1 MLLQVFEPGFTEEDV
16 EAVSSVLRS
25 GYVNEH
31 RLTKEFEQ
39 EFAGLVGS
47 KYAVATTSGT
57 MALFMAL
64 KAANV
69 NLGSRVAVPD
79 FTAIGTIR
87 AIQLTG
93 AYSILV
99 DVDDEGNIDVDKAKA
114 SNVSHVVAVH
124 NNGHPCDIEELISH
138 FGRQSVIEDACQSI
152 GSHYNVDKPLGSIS
166 GMGCFSLATTKI
178 LTSGQGGVV
187 VTDEYDTYEYLQ
199 RMKNQGNFRGI
210 DSPDTYLG
218 EGYNLKWTEL
228 NAALALS
235 QMKRLPQRIR
245 RVREIVGAYNTEG
258 IHKLPP
264 LGVLPWRITVKVPAN
279 KRDKVI
285 ENMREQGV
293 NVQPFPKPI
302 HIHYP
307 VGEEYPYAERYASE
321 GIYLPSSFTLTD
333 EDVQYVCNIFKEAS
347 K

>member
-1 MLLQVFEPGFTEEDV
+1 MIQVFEPEFTEGDI
-16 EAVSSVLRS
+16 EAISNVLHS
-25 GYVNEH
+25 GYINEH
-31 RLTKEFEQ
+31 NLTKEFEQ
-39 EFAGLVGS
+39 KFAGLVGS

-79 FTAIGTIR
+79 FTAIGTVR

-93 AYSILV
+93 AFSILV
-99 DVDDEGNIDVDKAKA
+99 DVDDEGNIDVDKTKK

-124 NNGHPCDIEELISH
+124 NNGYPCDIEELISH

-152 GSHYNVDKPLGSIS
+152 GSRYKGKYLGTFA
-166 GMGCFSLATTKI
+166 GCGCFSLATTKI
-178 LTSGQGGVV
+178 ITAGQGGVV

-199 RMKNQGNFRGI
+199 RMKNQGNFRGV
-210 DSPDTYLG
+210 DPPDTYLG
-218 EGYNLKWTEL
+218 EGYNLKWTEM

-235 QMKRLPQRIR
+235 QMRRLPQRIKR
-245 RVREIVGAYNTEG
+245 MREIMEVYNTEG
-258 IHKLPP
+258 IYKLP
-264 LGVLPWRITVKVPAN
+264 LLSILPWRITAKVPAN

-285 ENMREQGV
+285 ENMKKQDV
-293 NVQPFPKPI
+293 NAQPFPKPI

-321 GIYLPSSFTLTD
+321 GIYLPSSFTLTN
-333 EDVQYVCNIFKEAS
+333 ENVRYICGTFKEAS